1 MSPIF
6 IGIIGIFLFFL
17 LMFSGMPI
25 AYTMAIVGFV
35 GFSIINSIP
44 AASRVLTVEIFA
56 TFSSYSLSV
65 VPMFILM
72 GFLAFHSGM
81 GSRLFSFAYKAIGH
95 LPGGLAIATQATCAI
110 FGAVCGSNTATAAT
124 IGAIAIPEMRRYGY
138 ADSLS
143 TASVAAGGAIGV
155 LIPPSVIFIIY
166 GIATEQ
172 SIGRLFLA
180 GIIPGILL
188 TLLYMITVYMLAS
201 RNTDLAPRGEKASY
215 YDTFHSLT
223 GGVWE
228 VLIIFIISLGGLFAG
243 WFTPT
248 EAGGVGAAGVLVL
261 TLLPRHLRFVNLK
274 SALLDT
280 TRTTGMIMLLVAG
293 AIIFGRFMSISRMP
307 FELAA
312 FVGDL
317 PLPSFMVM
325 AIILVV
331 YLFLGFFID
340 ALALV
345 LLTIPIFYPVVVQT
359 LGYDPIWFGV
369 IIVLVAAMGVITPPV
384 GMNVYIIKG
393 VVPSVPLEV
402 IFSGIWP
409 FLFALIVCISILLA
423 FPGITTFLPNL
434 VFN

>member
-261 TLLPRHLRFVNLK
+261 TLLSRHLRFVNLK

>member
-1 MSPIF
+1 MSPIS
-6 IGIIGIFLFFL
+6 IGIIGILLFFL

-25 AYTMAIVGFV
+25 AYTMAVIGFI
-35 GFSIINSIP
+35 GFGVINSVP
-44 AASRVLTVEIFA
+44 AASRMLTVEIFA

-188 TLLYMITVYMLAS
+188 TLLYMATVFILAV
-201 RNTDLAPRGEKASY
+201 RNKDLAPRGAKASY
-215 YDTFHSLT
+215 YETVHSLT

-228 VLIIFIISLGGLFAG
+228 VLIIFILSLGGLFAG

-261 TLLPRHLRFVNLK
+261 TLLSRHLRFANLK
-274 SALLDT
+274 NALVDT

-317 PLPSFMVM
+317 PLPPFMVM

-331 YLFLGFFID
+331 YLLLGFFID

-369 IIVLVAAMGVITPPV
+369 IVVLVAAMGVITPPV

-409 FLFALIVCISILLA
+409 FLLALVICISILLV